1 MSQDRRVLGLVADDH
16 EMFRAAFAELLRKEF
31 GFSLVA
37 EAGSLEQTLEE
48 LRGNS
53 SIGVAFIDL
62 TMPGMNGLASLEAI
76 RAAHPG
82 VQVVVVSGSER
93 REDILMALNA
103 GVHGYIPKALG
114 IKAIAMAVATVLGGN
129 IFVPLALTIRPAPP
143 APAPIL
149 TTVPPAGVAVTAQMA
164 GGVKLS
170 ARQRE
175 VIALLA
181 QGKSNKE
188 IARDLKLSEGT
199 VKVHLNA
206 LFRVLGAHNRVG
218 AVAAMD
224 RVFPVQRRVDA

>member
-1 MSQDRRVLGLVADDH
+1 MSRDRRLLGLVADDH

-31 GFSLVA
+31 DFFLVA

-48 LRGNS
+48 LHANPA
-53 SIGVAFIDL
+53 IGLAFIDL
-62 TMPGMNGLASLEAI
+62 TMPGMNGLVSLEAI

-129 IFVPLALTIRPAPP
+129 IFVPTALTIRPALPV
-143 APAPIL
+143 PAPIL
-149 TTVPPAGVAVTAQMA
+149 AAAPPTGVAIAAQMA

-175 VIALLA
+175 VITLLA

-206 LFRVLGAHNRVG
+206 LFRALGAHNRVG

-224 RVFPVQRRVDA
+224 RVFARERRVEA